1 MELSFW
7 RQCTDFIAACPKC
20 KTSQVSVKM
29 AFTCVEEGV
38 DKHLIC
44 DSCVAH
50 EQFKWFVTAVLGGE
64 LMWRADVYQNVLR
77 LYWNLL
83 DRNCCFAWRQRM
95 NTKEASQFSL
105 SERNSFW
112 ESSKATW
119 KDLNFVNFW
128 HLFGVYE
135 IFSKVVNNFKTIKL
149 TNCIMMV
156 FFAAEDPSESYV
168 KLRDYVLVK
177 LCQGL
182 PSFAADKLPLGFSA
196 DMVTEAQ
203 DKLKINKV

>member
-1 MELSFW
+1 
-7 RQCTDFIAACPKC
+7 
-20 KTSQVSVKM
+20 
-29 AFTCVEEGV
+29 
-38 DKHLIC
+38 
-44 DSCVAH
+44 
-50 EQFKWFVTAVLGGE
+50 
-64 LMWRADVYQNVLR
+64 
-77 LYWNLL
+77 
-83 DRNCCFAWRQRM
+83 M
-95 NTKEASQFSL
+95 NTKEASQFSFQRGIL
-105 SERNSFW
+105 SE
-112 ESSKATW
+112 KAQKLLEKIWTLLIS
-119 KDLNFVNFW
+119 DICLVC
-128 HLFGVYE
+128 E